1 MSHNKQYFRCNRVGN
16 RKNRRTYFIFPWGF
30 YFQHIIQCVCCVLY
44 KWQTSATTI
53 FCVISVM
60 TLAAFNQLNLA
71 SGETS
76 VTERLEGQTMGEVK
90 SVARGRAK
98 KKIREWA
105 QSWSTSTQLEENYKY
120 QVKYNNA
127 TRDSNNKKTAKP
139 TLSRIEM
146 CMLYLTN

>member
-98 KKIREWA
+98 KK
-105 QSWSTSTQLEENYKY
+105 
-120 QVKYNNA
+120 
-127 TRDSNNKKTAKP
+127 
-139 TLSRIEM
+139 
-146 CMLYLTN
+146 